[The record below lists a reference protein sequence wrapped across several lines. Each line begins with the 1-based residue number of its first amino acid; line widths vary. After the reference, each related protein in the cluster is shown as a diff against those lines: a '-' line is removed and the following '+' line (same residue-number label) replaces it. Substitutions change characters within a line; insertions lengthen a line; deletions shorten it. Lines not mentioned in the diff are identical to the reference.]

1 MADPSPAMTT
11 LQAIFLGM
19 LQGLGEFLPISSSG
33 HLVVAPWLLG
43 WPEHS
48 LSFDVALHVGTLAA
62 VLYAFFDDWR
72 RLLGAGLRST
82 LAGRP
87 FDDPDS
93 RLLWLL
99 AAASVPGAVG
109 GLLLEDWAETV
120 FRSPTLVAVNM
131 AAMGLVLLAADRSAR
146 DTETRA
152 VSLRD
157 AMLIGVAQTLAL
169 LPGVSRSGA
178 TISMALFLGYR
189 REDAARFSFLLAT
202 PITVGAAALKS
213 RFLFE
218 PGHGLQVVAGMV
230 TAAVFGFA
238 SIRFLLAY
246 VRTRDYRPFVYY
258 RLLFAALVAAV
269 LLVRRA
275 GVG

>member
-1 MADPSPAMTT
+1 
-11 LQAIFLGM
+11 
-19 LQGLGEFLPISSSG
+19 
-33 HLVVAPWLLG
+33 
-43 WPEHS
+43 
-48 LSFDVALHVGTLAA
+48 
-62 VLYAFFDDWR
+62 
-72 RLLGAGLRST
+72 
-82 LAGRP
+82 
-87 FDDPDS
+87 
-93 RLLWLL
+93 
-99 AAASVPGAVG
+99 
-109 GLLLEDWAETV
+109 
-120 FRSPTLVAVNM
+120 
-131 AAMGLVLLAADRSAR
+131 
-146 DTETRA
+146 
-152 VSLRD
+152 
-157 AMLIGVAQTLAL
+157 
-169 LPGVSRSGA
+169 
-178 TISMALFLGYR
+178 MALFLGYR